1 MLNNHTSQ
9 YILLQ
14 EYHQFA
20 RRIGL
25 IGVTNLLISLS
36 GLILLPILT
45 KTLPI
50 EEYGTYIQVTVTI
63 GLVPAVVMLGLP
75 YTMVRFL
82 AGARSRE
89 EIQEGYYS
97 IAGIT
102 VVTAGL
108 ASLAL
113 FILAEPIA
121 AALFDNRVAIIQVL
135 AAIVFLECMNGLQY
149 NYFRTF
155 QQIKRYSSLTFF
167 KTCLQLTLVSTLV
180 LAGYGILGATI
191 GLLVTDVVLL
201 IIMGILIVS
210 EIGVAVPKFRHLRE
224 YLSFGLPTVPGN
236 LSSWVV
242 NSSDR
247 YVIALFLGTAY
258 VGYYSPGYT
267 LGNIVNMFIAPL
279 SFMLPAV
286 LSKHYDDGNLNDVK
300 TILSYSM
307 KYFLALAIPSAVGL
321 SLLSRP
327 LLTILSTPEI
337 AAQGYLI
344 TPFTALSGL
353 LFGLYAIITQILVL
367 EKKTGITGTIWIVA
381 AVLNLG
387 LNIVFI
393 PIIGIV
399 GAAATTLIAF
409 SLAFILSM
417 YYSFRYL
424 VFDFNVSF
432 ILKCIFAS
440 TIMGAVIVIGGS
452 QIPGTLV
459 PIILLIGVSALVY
472 GGCLLV
478 LRGFK
483 KEELRFFRGLLR
495 V

>member
-1 MLNNHTSQ
+1 M
-9 YILLQ
+9 LQ
-14 EYHQFA
+14 EYIQFS

-25 IGVTNLLISLS
+25 IGITNLLISLS

-50 EEYGTYIQVTVTI
+50 EDYGTYVQITVTI
-63 GLVPAVVMLGLP
+63 GLVPGIVMLGLP

-82 AGARSRE
+82 AAAKARE

-97 IAGIT
+97 IVGIT
-102 VVTAGL
+102 VVTAGVT
-108 ASLAL
+108 SLAL

-121 AALFDNRVAIIQVL
+121 AALFDNRVAITRIL
-135 AAIVFLECMNGLQY
+135 AAIVFLECMNGLQF

-155 QQIKRYSSLTFF
+155 QQIKRYSGLTFF
-167 KTCLQLTLVSTLV
+167 KTCLQLVLVGALV
-180 LAGYGILGATI
+180 LAGYGILGATV
-191 GLLVTDVVLL
+191 GLFVTDLVLFL
-201 IIMGILIVS
+201 IMGILIVS
-210 EIGVAVPKFRHLRE
+210 EIGVVIPRFRNLRE

-267 LGNIVNMFIAPL
+267 LGNVVSMFIAPL

-286 LSKHYDDGNLNDVK
+286 LSKYYDDDNLSDVK
-300 TILSYSM
+300 TVLSYSM
-307 KYFLALAIPSAVGL
+307 KYFLALAIPSVVGL
-321 SLLSRP
+321 SLLSKP

-337 AAQGYLI
+337 ADQGYLI
-344 TPFTALSGL
+344 TPFLALGGL

-387 LNIVFI
+387 LNIIFV
-393 PIIGIV
+393 PRIGIL
-399 GAAATTLIAF
+399 GAAATTLVVY
-409 SLAFILSM
+409 SLAFILSV
-417 YYSFRYL
+417 YYSFKYL
-424 VFDFNVSF
+424 AFPVDGSF
-432 ILKCIFAS
+432 ILKCLVAAA
-440 TIMGAVIVIGGS
+440 IMGVVVVIGGAQMS
-452 QIPGTLV
+452 GGLV
-459 PIILLIGVSALVY
+459 GIILLVGISALIY
-472 GGCLLV
+472 GAGLFI

-483 KEELRFFRGLLR
+483 KEEIRFFRGLLR

>member
-1 MLNNHTSQ
+1 M
-9 YILLQ
+9 LQ
-14 EYHQFA
+14 EYIQFS

-25 IGVTNLLISLS
+25 IGITNLLISLS
-36 GLILLPILT
+36 GLLLLPILT

-50 EEYGTYIQVTVTI
+50 EDYGTYVQITVTI
-63 GLVPAVVMLGLP
+63 GLVPGIVMLGLP

-82 AGARSRE
+82 AAAKARE

-97 IAGIT
+97 IVGIT
-102 VVTAGL
+102 VVTAGVT
-108 ASLAL
+108 SLAL

-121 AALFDNRVAIIQVL
+121 AALFDNRVAITRIL
-135 AAIVFLECMNGLQY
+135 AAIVFLECMNGLQF

-155 QQIKRYSSLTFF
+155 QQIKRYSGLTFF
-167 KTCLQLTLVSTLV
+167 KTCLQLVLVGALV
-180 LAGYGILGATI
+180 LAGYGILGATV
-191 GLLVTDVVLL
+191 GLFVTDLVLFL
-201 IIMGILIVS
+201 IMGILIVS
-210 EIGVAVPKFRHLRE
+210 EIGVVIPRFRNLRE

-267 LGNIVNMFIAPL
+267 LGNVVSMFIAPL

-286 LSKHYDDGNLNDVK
+286 LSKYYDDDNLSDVK
-300 TILSYSM
+300 TVLSYSM
-307 KYFLALAIPSAVGL
+307 KYFLALAIPSVVGL
-321 SLLSRP
+321 SLLSKP

-337 AAQGYLI
+337 ADQGYLI
-344 TPFTALSGL
+344 TPFLALGGL

-387 LNIVFI
+387 LNIIFV
-393 PIIGIV
+393 PRIGIL
-399 GAAATTLIAF
+399 GAAATTLVVY
-409 SLAFILSM
+409 SLAFILSV
-417 YYSFRYL
+417 YYSFKYL
-424 VFDFNVSF
+424 VFPVDGSF
-432 ILKCIFAS
+432 ILKCLVAAA
-440 TIMGAVIVIGGS
+440 IMGVVVVIGGAQMS
-452 QIPGTLV
+452 GGLV
-459 PIILLIGVSALVY
+459 GIILLVGISALIY
-472 GGCLLV
+472 GAGLFI

-483 KEELRFFRGLLR
+483 KEEIRFFRGLLR